1 MYSMGKFEKVTQKAE
16 RGARLVKEDGM
27 PEAARYFRDI
37 AAEFRKA
44 V

>member
-1 MYSMGKFEKVTQKAE
+1 MGKFEKAAQKAE
-16 RGARLVKEDGM
+16 RGARLAEEDGI
-27 PEAARYFRDI
+27 PEAAKYFRDI